1 MALLHLIFLLFCVAN
16 IHAHNNPNT
25 LSGKNVIVNLFEWKF
40 IDIALECERLL
51 APRGFAG
58 VQVGNVLIVE

>member
-25 LSGKNVIVNLFEWKF
+25 LVGRNAIVQLFEWKF
-40 IDIALECERLL
+40 SDIALECERFLG
-51 APRGFAG
+51 PKGFAG
-58 VQVGNVLIVE
+58 VQVGKVLD